1 MNIFDRLVSCNGG
14 GLEARLPPPGPLS
27 SKKQGEIDECSV
39 SLWAPPPDY
48 SSSQRENL
56 SFFLSLSQVGCWV
69 EII

>member
-27 SKKQGEIDECSV
+27 SKKQGEIGECSV
-39 SLWAPPPDY
+39 SLWAPPQIIPVLKGKI
-48 SSSQRENL
+48 SL
-56 SFFLSLSQVGCWV
+56 SFSLSQVGCWV